1 MASRH
6 VPCPRTRSSAGAST
20 FLLLTA
26 MTKTHYKRLM
36 NPDYIGAYALNE
48 GEDLTVVIAHVAREV
63 ITGTGG
69 KKEECTVAHLRG
81 QKPFILNSTNQKSI
95 ARLYGPYIED
105 WAGKPITLF
114 ASTTKLAG
122 DTVEC
127 LRIRPS
133 VQRRTPPKIT
143 DARLKN
149 AIDQIKA
156 GAFTVEKL
164 HANFTLTPEQED
176 WVSQEMQA
184 PAAEDSPA
192 PEAA

>member
-1 MASRH
+1 
-6 VPCPRTRSSAGAST
+6 
-20 FLLLTA
+20 

-48 GEDLTVVIAHVAREV
+48 GEDLTVVISHVAREI

-69 KKEECTVAHLRG
+69 KKEECTVAHLKN

-95 ARLYGPYIED
+95 AKLYGPFIED

-127 LRIRPS
+127 LRIRPVVAKRQKQGIS
-133 VQRRTPPKIT
+133 
-143 DARLKN
+143 DERLTAALGK
-149 AIDQIKA
+149 IKA
-156 GAFTVEKL
+156 GEYTREKLMDQFSLTVEQ
-164 HANFTLTPEQED
+164 QEWLD
-176 WVSQEMQA
+176 AETSATVQA
-184 PAAEDSPA
+184 
-192 PEAA
+192 